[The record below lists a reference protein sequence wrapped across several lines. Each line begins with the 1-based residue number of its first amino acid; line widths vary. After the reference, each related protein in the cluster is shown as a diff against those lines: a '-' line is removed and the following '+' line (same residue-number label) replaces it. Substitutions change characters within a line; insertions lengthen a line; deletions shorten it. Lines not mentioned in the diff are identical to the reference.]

1 MSAEGVRIRVQ
12 VIPQA
17 SRDEIVLCDE
27 EEPIRVRV
35 TSAPVEGAANR
46 SLVELFSRRLR
57 LGKSKIKVVS
67 GLRSKNKVVEV
78 KGASSLQ
85 AVTEKLR
92 GAGPE
97 K

>member
-46 SLVELFSRRLR
+46 SLVELFSRKLR
-57 LGKSKIKVVS
+57 LSK
-67 GLRSKNKVVEV
+67 
-78 KGASSLQ
+78 
-85 AVTEKLR
+85 
-92 GAGPE
+92 
-97 K
+97 

>member
-1 MSAEGVRIRVQ
+1 MSAESVRIRVQ
-12 VIPQA
+12 VIPQV

-57 LGKSKIKVVS
+57 LGK
-67 GLRSKNKVVEV
+67 
-78 KGASSLQ
+78 
-85 AVTEKLR
+85 
-92 GAGPE
+92 
-97 K
+97 

>member
-12 VIPQA
+12 VIPRA
-17 SRDEIVLCDE
+17 SRDEIVFCDE

-57 LGKSKIKVVS
+57 LGKSKIRVVS

-78 KGASSLQ
+78 EGASSLQ